1 MTFRNT
7 EHLGALSANCGTGR
21 SGGKILANESYDWNM
36 SRQDRWW
43 CRTKTGHSLSLLA
56 TADLRYLFEELS
68 QHVSTS
74 SPKG

>member
-1 MTFRNT
+1 MTFRIGRTFRELWYWT
-7 EHLGALSANCGTGR
+7 EWRKDTPQMKVTIGICRDRTGGGAAQKPDTVSV
-21 SGGKILANESYDWNM
+21 
-36 SRQDRWW
+36 
-43 CRTKTGHSLSLLA
+43 LA